1 MCSIILFSNYK
12 FNMVRSKKDPPK
24 FLTKPLNSKKAELV
38 RKEFPRWVPNGKAAF
53 GDKLSGDFECILHF
67 IKHLSRK
74 DKDFKGLVLS

>member
-1 MCSIILFSNYK
+1 MCLIILILNFQFY
-12 FNMVRSKKDPPK
+12 MPRSKKDPPK

-53 GDKLSGDFECILHF
+53 GDELSAGVDCILHF
-67 IKHLSRK
+67 INHLARK